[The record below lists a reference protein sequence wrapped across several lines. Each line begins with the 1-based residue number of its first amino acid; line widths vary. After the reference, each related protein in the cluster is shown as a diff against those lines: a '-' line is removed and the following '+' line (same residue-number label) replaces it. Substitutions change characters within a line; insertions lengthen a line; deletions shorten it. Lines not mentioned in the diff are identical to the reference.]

1 MKLQS
6 LYADCQAAFLAQ
18 KERIAELEA
27 ELAAKKE
34 GRGMDDEQQE
44 ITDRVAAFFRNWE
57 QFDATDRNP
66 YYRSEAE
73 QALKIAAQL
82 AQVEQAKQLKR
93 IADALEDWRDREQAA
108 AAREELQESARI
120 YGRFDPE
127 DNMRG

>member
-1 MKLQS
+1 MSASMKLQS

-18 KERIAELEA
+18 KERIAELET

-66 YYRSEAE
+66 YTSQIKRRLKLRSFFSP
-73 QALKIAAQL
+73 KTVAQTVSSG
-82 AQVEQAKQLKR
+82 AMRSGNSEP
-93 IADALEDWRDREQAA
+93 WRSFRSSAVSNGQWSAY
-108 AAREELQESARI
+108 ARSLLR
-120 YGRFDPE
+120 
-127 DNMRG
+127 